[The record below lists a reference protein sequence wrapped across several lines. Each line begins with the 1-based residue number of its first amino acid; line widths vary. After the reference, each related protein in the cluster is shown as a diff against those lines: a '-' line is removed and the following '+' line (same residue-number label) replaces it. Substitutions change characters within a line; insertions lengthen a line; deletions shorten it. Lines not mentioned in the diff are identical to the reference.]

1 MDGFLSNFFEVPFE
15 YQEVIFMMVKGDQ
28 EGLQQSKL
36 YQEQEDIFN
45 YYLACIV
52 EFSKEF
58 DPTETLLDVAN
69 DPERRDIIHAA
80 PDEPVPLSYVLDDL
94 WPKLGFLP
102 VDPNNEGFALVA
114 EFMLNE
120 LILKYSDSLDKLNLK
135 HLKEL
140 FVGGD
145 EDDLEGM
152 DEEEYNQ
159 LRAEME
165 AEQRA
170 AAMAGENDDDYS

>member
-1 MDGFLSNFFEVPFE
+1 
-15 YQEVIFMMVKGDQ
+15 
-28 EGLQQSKL
+28 
-36 YQEQEDIFN
+36 
-45 YYLACIV
+45 LACIV

-69 DPERRDIIHAA
+69 DPERREIIHAA
-80 PDEPVPLSYVLDDL
+80 PDEAVPLQYVLEDL

-120 LILKYSDSLDKLNLK
+120 LILKYSESLERLNLK

-145 EDDLEGM
+145 EDELEGM
-152 DEEEYNQ
+152 DEEELAMAHAQ
-159 LRAEME
+159 LK
-165 AEQRA
+165 AEQEE
-170 AAMAGENDDDYS
+170 AMRQ